1 MAHEH
6 HHHHSSMPASGRA
19 FAIGLSLNVLFVMVE
34 FLFGFWSGSLA
45 LVADAGHNLTD
56 VAGLLLAWTG
66 IWLARQKPTVNHTYG
81 FRRST
86 ILAAFFNA
94 LLLIVTVGAI
104 VWEALS
110 RLKSPQAIHE
120 GIVIGVA
127 ALGIVINT
135 TTALFFAIGQKN
147 DLNLRGAFI
156 HMAADAVV
164 SLGVVLSGLLIWKTN
179 WYWLDPV
186 VSLVISVV
194 ILVST
199 IGLLRDS
206 LNLALDAV
214 PGTINIVE
222 VRAYLLNL
230 PTCREVHDLHVWA
243 MSTTEIALTAHL
255 VMDRTACNDVLL
267 AEIARQLHDRFGI
280 EHTTIQVESG
290 DLDIHCHC
298 SLNVNPELHF

>member
-1 MAHEH
+1 
-6 HHHHSSMPASGRA
+6 MPASGRA

-56 VAGLLLAWTG
+56 VAGLLLAWAG

-135 TTALFFAIGQKN
+135 TTALFFATGQKN

-230 PTCREVHDLHVWA
+230 PTCREVHDLHIWA

-255 VMDRTACNDVLL
+255 VMDRTACNDVL
-267 AEIARQLHDRFGI
+267 
-280 EHTTIQVESG
+280 
-290 DLDIHCHC
+290 
-298 SLNVNPELHF
+298 

>member
-1 MAHEH
+1 
-6 HHHHSSMPASGRA
+6 MPASGRA
-19 FAIGLSLNVLFVMVE
+19 FAIGLSLNVLFVVVE

-66 IWLARQKPTVNHTYG
+66 IWLARQQPTINRTYG
-81 FRRST
+81 YRRST

-94 LLLIVTVGAI
+94 MLLIITVGAI

-110 RLKSPQAIHE
+110 RLKSPQVIHE
-120 GIVIGVA
+120 GVVIGVA

-135 TTALFFAIGQKN
+135 ATALFFAAGQKN

-194 ILVST
+194 ILIST

-214 PGTINIVE
+214 PGTINIIE
-222 VRAYLLNL
+222 VRTYLLNL
-230 PTCREVHDLHVWA
+230 PTCREVHDLHIWA

-255 VMDRTACNDVLL
+255 VMDRTRCNDVLL
-267 AEIARQLHDRFGI
+267 AEIAHQLHDRFGI

-290 DLDIHCHC
+290 DLDIDCHC
-298 SLNVNPELHF
+298 SLNVNPELHY